1 MTSIGFLK
9 KIRLLI
15 LAFTAPICLLAVL
28 VFQSRSEQIDFALQE
43 KKGVD
48 AQRLIMKAYTE
59 MLQLELLLSE
69 KNVIETNIESE
80 TKSSLEPKTAS
91 KENSAVE
98 ASPSSNQRLQ
108 NNSDLLKIQ
117 NQEAQKQLAI
127 LEADFKNRPEFWKN
141 DLGFADETLNHYN
154 RPSIKFSELNQ
165 NIEHLKEALKKD
177 SLVIKTIS
185 LFNQQLKLALTHI
198 TDTSNLILDPD
209 LDSFYVMDS
218 TSNILPRI
226 ADRFSTAYRI
236 KLTQSFSRKAQLK
249 ESDYPAEL
257 YKLKDF
263 LTEIDI
269 DALVYDLQFALK
281 TDSEFNEK
289 SESLQRAIPFEIE
302 KIKSELIPR
311 IENLSSPLPV
321 TGQGIISEAS
331 RPSSR
336 EGLQFLEK
344 NYQIWLS
351 LHQELEMLLKI
362 RIDHLSFRRTID
374 LSLAG
379 LSWIIITALSLLS
392 VSRLSRKVSD
402 LTLNLNHTGLEVNLV
417 SQNIKTNS
425 LSLSQSSLD
434 SAAALEQSV
443 AATEELSSMITLTAQ
458 HSSQVHQITKD
469 AVTLSQNGL
478 SHFLTLEQQM
488 ELIHKESQKIEQIV
502 ALMDDVTFQI
512 NLLALNAAV
521 EAARA
526 GEQGRGFAVVAD
538 SVRSLAQKSATSA
551 KDIHNVI
558 GANSKIILQSQS
570 LAKECSI
577 NLKKING
584 SIENISKMN
593 EEIATSAQEQSAG
606 LNQLF
611 ASLNDIDKKTQT
623 NAQSSENL
631 AASSIELESQ
641 SSTMKDLVESITL
654 LIEGTSEPTNS
665 IKQSSL
671 PLGSAPEK
679 KEAA

>member
-1 MTSIGFLK
+1 MSFGCFG
-9 KIRLLI
+9 
-15 LAFTAPICLLAVL
+15 
-28 VFQSRSEQIDFALQE
+28 FQSRSEQIDFALQE
-43 KKGVD
+43 RKGVE
-48 AQRLIMKAYTE
+48 AQRLLMKAYTE

-69 KNVIETNIESE
+69 QNVIETNIESE

-98 ASPSSNQRLQ
+98 ASSSSKQRLQ

-177 SLVIKTIS
+177 SLVIKSIS

-226 ADRFSTAYRI
+226 ADRFSTAFRI
-236 KLTQSFSRKAQLK
+236 KLTQSFSRKSPLN
-249 ESDYPAEL
+249 ERFYPAEL

-263 LTEIDI
+263 LSEIDI
-269 DALVYDLQFALK
+269 DTLIYDLQFTLK
-281 TDSEFNEK
+281 TDSEFNGK
-289 SESLQRAIPFEIE
+289 SESLQRAIPLEIE
-302 KIKSELIPR
+302 KIKSELIPQ

-321 TGQGIISEAS
+321 SEQGIISESS

-402 LTLNLNHTGLEVNLV
+402 LALNLNHTGLEVNLV

-443 AATEELSSMITLTAQ
+443 SATEELSSMITLTAQ

-623 NAQSSENL
+623 NAQSSESL

-641 SSTMKDLVESITL
+641 SSTMKDLVESITF
-654 LIEGTSEPTNS
+654 LIAGTSEPTNS
-665 IKQSSL
+665 VKQSSL
-671 PLGSAPEK
+671 PLGTASEK